1 MIMLPALAFLSLCVV
16 AQAASHP
23 LTVQDNSQIIVDE
36 DVKVPVVLGVMSRCP
51 DAILC
56 ETVWDRV
63 LQRVGDKVDISLS
76 FIATPNA
83 SDPVYGLTCMH
94 GAEECAGNV
103 HELCVAK
110 YHPTSEWWPFL
121 QCQNFRGRDQIG
133 LPDTAVSCATTA
145 GFKWENDQASEC
157 AGENGQGEEGVKLLQ
172 ASVKNSIQM
181 GIQKSCTII
190 INGKQVCIRD
200 GTWYE
205 CEGGHTPTDFI
216 RQINEEHKR
225 LNSAD

>member
-76 FIATPNA
+76 FIATYVHALEVSGVLRLTQRQRPNA

-181 GIQKSCTII
+181 GIQ
-190 INGKQVCIRD
+190 
-200 GTWYE
+200 
-205 CEGGHTPTDFI
+205 
-216 RQINEEHKR
+216 
-225 LNSAD
+225 